1 MRIRATAVSGLIAVA
16 LLFAGCTGGKRL
28 APVSRVDPIADTRP
42 DTHIVRKG
50 DTVYAIAWLHDL
62 DYRTLAAWN
71 RLEHPFVIYPGQV
84 LELRGRSFAEADS
97 GAGAT
102 VSTAALPEKTKVVHR
117 KIEEAGD
124 DGDSSSTSSHVS
136 GSGASSSSISRS
148 DAGTPD
154 DKGDV
159 LQPDEF
165 DGGAP
170 VKTWHWPTTGKVV
183 GAFGKSGD
191 KGIHLSGT
199 YEQPVVAAADGRVVY
214 GGTGLV
220 GYGRL
225 IVLKHNKHFFSAYAH
240 NSRILVEE
248 GEIVKGGQRIA
259 LMGSSGSDRVKLHF
273 EIRRNGRPV
282 DPLSFLPRQR
292 S

>member
-1 MRIRATAVSGLIAVA
+1 MSGLIAVS
-16 LLFAGCTGGKRL
+16 LLFSGCAGGKRL

-50 DTVYAIAWLHDL
+50 DSVYAIAWQHDL
-62 DYRTLAAWN
+62 DYRTLADWN
-71 RLEHPFVIYPGQV
+71 RLTHPFVIYPGQV
-84 LELRGRSFAEADS
+84 LELRGRSVANADS

-102 VSTAALPEKTKVVHR
+102 VSTAALPEKTKVDHR
-117 KIEEAGD
+117 KIEETGG
-124 DGDSSSTSSHVS
+124 DGDSSSNSSHVS
-136 GSGASSSSISRS
+136 GSGAKSSSRSSS

-154 DKGDV
+154 DKGNAV
-159 LQPDEF
+159 QPDEF

-170 VKTWHWPTTGKVV
+170 VRTWHWPTTGEVV
-183 GAFGKSGD
+183 GGFGKSGD

-199 YEQPVVAAADGRVVY
+199 FEQPVVAAADGRVVY
-214 GGTGLV
+214 SGTGLV

-240 NSRILVEE
+240 NSRVLVEE

-273 EIRRNGRPV
+273 EIRRDGRPV
-282 DPLSFLPRQR
+282 DPLSLLPRQR
-292 S
+292 G

>member
-1 MRIRATAVSGLIAVA
+1 MRIGATAVSGLIAVA
-16 LLFAGCTGGKRL
+16 LLFGGCAGGKRL

-50 DTVYAIAWLHDL
+50 DTVYAIAWQHGL

-84 LELRGRSFAEADS
+84 LELRGRSVATADS

-102 VSTAALPEKTKVVHR
+102 VSTAALPEKTKVVLR
-117 KIEEAGD
+117 KIEETGGD
-124 DGDSSSTSSHVS
+124 SDSSSTSPHVS
-136 GSGASSSSISRS
+136 GSGASSSSISRA

-154 DKGDV
+154 DKGNAV
-159 LQPDEF
+159 QPDEF
-165 DGGAP
+165 DGGTP

-214 GGTGLV
+214 SGTGLV

-273 EIRRNGRPV
+273 EIRRDGRPV

-292 S
+292 G